1 MWEKTVQKRPLPP
14 RLEIQPMIRRIA
26 FASVPHLPRGL
37 QLEWLA
43 SRISSDTGEPVS
55 ARTIKRWWHADEY
68 DNGSVDS
75 RHMDWARAKD
85 RQYGVANDN
94 APGRAGGYHPCS
106 AEAVRLVA

>member
-14 RLEIQPMIRRIA
+14 RLEIQPMILRIA

-75 RHMDWARAKD
+75 RHMDWARA
-85 RQYGVANDN
+85 RSRTLSANDN

-106 AEAVRLVA
+106 AEAVRAAA